1 MNFLVDAQLPR
12 LLAIRLCEL
21 GHNSCHT
28 LDLDSGNRTPDSTI
42 SAMADNTGAVVITKD
57 ADFLDSH
64 IHIHR
69 IAACFSQARLVELT
83 QTSLIVHD

>member
-21 GHNSCHT
+21 GHDACHT
-28 LDLDSGNRTPDSTI
+28 LDLAAGNRTPDSTI
-42 SAMADNTGAVVITKD
+42 AAMADNTGAVVITKD

-64 IHIHR
+64 IHR
-69 IAACFSQARLVELT
+69 IAACFTEACLVELT
-83 QTSLIVHD
+83 QANLIVHD